1 MLSGRKTM
9 QNRSFS
15 RLPSFFAPA
24 ETSNLDEAVAAP
36 IALEILEFTFL
47 HFHSVLELGVCAR
60 GRGVCV
66 VEGVE
71 YPFEAGDAQIVF
83 PFQTHLSRSVSEPSM
98 WYWLSL
104 NPLKLLGQWG
114 APELSRLEQ
123 LLYARMGLCGIIDRG
138 KYPLIAGLI
147 RRIALPG
154 ERERRLSC
162 LQTLIEELAAASDGL
177 SPLKLRPERD
187 FLRLEP
193 AIRYA
198 QEALE
203 QGQIAGGYEHGGR
216 VCDERGDVPPRV
228 SSGARAIAAGLRSG
242 VPDANGAATSPEYG
256 RIDHSDRIGSRL
268 SDVSGFNRQFLRTF
282 GVPPR
287 RYRTAYRAEK

>member
-1 MLSGRKTM
+1 MLSGSKTM

-83 PFQTHLSRSVSEPSM
+83 PFQTHLSRSVGEPSM

-147 RRIALPG
+147 QRIALPG

-162 LQTLIEELAAASDGL
+162 LQTLIEELAAASEGL
-177 SPLKLRPERD
+177 PPLKLRPERD

-203 QGQIAGGYEHGGR
+203 QGKLPAVTQMADACAMSVATFRRAFHQGLGQSPQAYVQACQMRMAQRLLLNTDESITQIALAVGYQ
-216 VCDERGDVPPRV
+216 
-228 SSGARAIAAGLRSG
+228 
-242 VPDANGAATSPEYG
+242 
-256 RIDHSDRIGSRL
+256 
-268 SDVSGFNRQFLRTF
+268 DVSGFNRQFLRTF

-287 RYRTAYRAEK
+287 RYRTAYRAER

>member
-1 MLSGRKTM
+1 M
-9 QNRSFS
+9 
-15 RLPSFFAPA
+15 
-24 ETSNLDEAVAAP
+24 
-36 IALEILEFTFL
+36 
-47 HFHSVLELGVCAR
+47 LELGVCAR

-83 PFQTHLSRSVSEPSM
+83 PFQTHLSRSVGEPSM

-177 SPLKLRPERD
+177 PPLKLRPERD

-203 QGQIAGGYEHGGR
+203 QGRLPAVTSMADACAMSVATFRRAFHQGLGNRRRITFR
-216 VCDERGDVPPRV
+216 R
-228 SSGARAIAAGLRSG
+228 ARCEWRS
-242 VPDANGAATSPEYG
+242 DFS
-256 RIDHSDRIGSRL
+256 
-268 SDVSGFNRQFLRTF
+268 
-282 GVPPR
+282 
-287 RYRTAYRAEK
+287 

>member
-1 MLSGRKTM
+1 M

-83 PFQTHLSRSVSEPSM
+83 PFQTHLSRSVGEPSM

-177 SPLKLRPERD
+177 PPLKLRPERD

-203 QGQIAGGYEHGGR
+203 QGRLPAVTSMADACAMSVATFRRAFHQGLGQSPQDYVQACQMRMAQRLLLNTDESITQIALAVGYQ
-216 VCDERGDVPPRV
+216 
-228 SSGARAIAAGLRSG
+228 
-242 VPDANGAATSPEYG
+242 
-256 RIDHSDRIGSRL
+256 
-268 SDVSGFNRQFLRTF
+268 DVSGFNRQFLRTF

-287 RYRTAYRAEK
+287 RYRMAYRAEKQTENAEE

>member
-1 MLSGRKTM
+1 M

-83 PFQTHLSRSVSEPSM
+83 PFQTHLSRSVGEPSM

-123 LLYARMGLCGIIDRG
+123 LLYARMGLCGIIDRE

-147 RRIALPG
+147 QRIALPG

-162 LQTLIEELAAASDGL
+162 LQTLIEELAAASEGL
-177 SPLKLRPERD
+177 PPLKLRPERD

-203 QGQIAGGYEHGGR
+203 QGKLPAVTQMADACAMSVATFRRAFHQGLGQSPQAYVQACQMRMAQRLLLNTDESITQIALAVGYQ
-216 VCDERGDVPPRV
+216 
-228 SSGARAIAAGLRSG
+228 
-242 VPDANGAATSPEYG
+242 
-256 RIDHSDRIGSRL
+256 
-268 SDVSGFNRQFLRTF
+268 DVSGFNRQFLRTF
-282 GVPPR
+282 AVPPR
-287 RYRTAYRAEK
+287 RYRTAYRVER